1 MAFDISVPWLVFVL
15 AYGFRLL
22 IESLLI
28 LSDFI
33 FIVTWQSKCTMVF
46 LGIYKYPESV
56 PFPSVYRKL
65 ILIGLIY
72 SSYAAFT

>member
-15 AYGFRLL
+15 TYGFGLW

-46 LGIYKYPESV
+46 LGIYMYPD
-56 PFPSVYRKL
+56 
-65 ILIGLIY
+65 
-72 SSYAAFT
+72 